1 MSMDIR
7 QIYKKNTLYII
18 LLDFGIAVL
27 SFYLA
32 YYLRFDGTIQE
43 QYLIGFSKLWF
54 VYGFLKLIYFTLLS
68 VYRRIWKYAT
78 INDNFYILSGVTASV
93 ISLVAAGYF
102 LQVMVPR
109 SVYIITW
116 ILDFIIS
123 MGIRLIPKL
132 RLENGFHSSKT
143 KSAKDLLI
151 IGAGDAGV
159 LVLKEIL
166 KQEIPAYNPIG
177 FIDDDANKHRT
188 KILGLP
194 VLGTRKKLL
203 QVINEKSIHE
213 VLIAMPSASGQV
225 IRDIVEVCSKVHIQ
239 VRILPRVYDIINGS
253 ISIDL
258 IREVKLEDLLGR
270 DPIKL
275 DLKDIES
282 LLKEKRVLVTG
293 AGGSIGSEICR
304 QVCRY
309 QPQELIL
316 LGHDENPIFE
326 IELELENRFPYLKI
340 DSIIADVKDYERI
353 MQVFSRFKPQVVL
366 HAAAHKHVPLMETS
380 PGEAFKNNVI
390 GTKNLAV
397 VADKCGVEAFLFI
410 STDKAVNPTSVMG
423 ATKRIA
429 EIIIQDINEKSRTRF
444 AAVRFGNVLGSRGSV
459 IPIFQEQIKQGGPLT
474 ITHPDMERYFMT
486 IPEAVQLVLQAA
498 SMANGGE
505 IFLLDM
511 GQPVKILEMAK
522 DFIRLSGKEPE
533 VEIPI
538 KITGMRPGEKLIE
551 ELLTSE
557 EGTTV
562 TRHERIFVAHKQ
574 NINIAAL
581 ATLLNEA
588 SLKNY
593 PHEREEVFAV
603 LKLIENHLER
613 EKCVS

>member
-1 MSMDIR
+1 MSMGIK
-7 QIYKKNTLYII
+7 QIYKKNTLYIM
-18 LLDFGIAVL
+18 LLDLGLAVL

-32 YYLRFDGTIQE
+32 YYLRFDGTVE
-43 QYLIGFSKLWF
+43 KQYLIQFSKLWF
-54 VYGFLKLIYFTLLS
+54 VYGLLKLIYFWLLS

-78 INDNFYILSGVTASV
+78 INDNFCIFSGVTATI

-109 SVYIITW
+109 GVYIITW
-116 ILDFIIS
+116 VLDFIMS
-123 MGIRLIPKL
+123 VGMRLIPKL
-132 RLENGFHSSKT
+132 RLENGYHSCRIIG
-143 KSAKDLLI
+143 AKNSVI

-177 FIDDDANKHRT
+177 FIDDDANKSRT

-194 VLGTRKKLL
+194 VLGTRKELL
-203 QVINEKSIHE
+203 SVIKSKGIQE

-225 IRDIVEVCSKVHIQ
+225 IREIVEVCSKVHIP
-239 VRILPRVYDIINGS
+239 VRTLPRMYDIINGS

-275 DLKDIES
+275 DLKDIEG

-309 QPQELIL
+309 QPQELVL

-326 IELELENRFPYLKI
+326 IELELKHKYPYLKI
-340 DSIIADVKDYERI
+340 HSIIADVKDYDRI
-353 MQVFSRFKPQVVL
+353 MQVFSRFKSQVVL

-390 GTKNLAV
+390 GTKNLAA

-429 EIIIQDINEKSRTRF
+429 EIIIQDINEKSRTRY

-474 ITHPDMERYFMT
+474 VTHPDMERYFMT

-574 NINIAAL
+574 NINITAL
-581 ATLLNEA
+581 TNLLNEA

-593 PHEREEVFAV
+593 PREREEVFAV
-603 LKLIENHLER
+603 LNSLENRAER
-613 EKCVS
+613 KKCVS